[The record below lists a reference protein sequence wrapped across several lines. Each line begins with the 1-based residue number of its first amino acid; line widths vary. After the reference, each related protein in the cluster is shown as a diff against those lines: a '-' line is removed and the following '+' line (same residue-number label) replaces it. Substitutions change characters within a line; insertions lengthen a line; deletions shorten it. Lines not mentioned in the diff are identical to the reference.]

1 MTLRDSPSRQLA
13 PLRWWLSVL
22 NAGMPPHVVAPQRV
36 TQRLLK
42 LWRRRD
48 AEAALLVVE
57 TDDKG
62 LPLALRALA

>member
-1 MTLRDSPSRQLA
+1 MTLRDS

-22 NAGMPPHVVAPQRV
+22 NAGMPAHVVAPQRV

-48 AEAALLVVE
+48 NGVKINTTPRKGEA
-57 TDDKG
+57 
-62 LPLALRALA
+62 